1 MIDKKVDLSNYATK
15 TDIKNIARIDTSS
28 FALRTTLSS
37 LKTEVDKLDID
48 KLVPFPVDLSRLSD
62 VVKNDVIKK
71 TVYDKLVAKA
81 NSINTSAFIL
91 KTKYNTDKTELEKK
105 IPDTSG
111 LVEKTDC
118 NAKVTEIEGK
128 IPSISSLATND
139 VENKIPNISSLAK
152 KTDYDVKLLKLKRNL
167 LIIIT
172 INILQLQSLKRKLGN
187 FCCKISTSK
196 FEDKNRF

>member
-71 TVYDKLVAKA
+71 TVYDKLVAKV
-81 NSINTSAFIL
+81 NSIATSGFVL
-91 KTKYNTDKTELEKK
+91 KTKY
-105 IPDTSG
+105 
-111 LVEKTDC
+111 
-118 NAKVTEIEGK
+118 
-128 IPSISSLATND
+128 
-139 VENKIPNISSLAK
+139 
-152 KTDYDVKLLKLKRNL
+152 DYW
-167 LIIIT
+167 
-172 INILQLQSLKRKLGN
+172 
-187 FCCKISTSK
+187 
-196 FEDKNRF
+196 